1 MKKNGFTLVETVLAI
16 ALAGFLV
23 YGGSVSFKQL
33 VPKFQLQTGLWEI
46 QSSLAQARFKA
57 AWKGRRYRVRFEGP
71 GCTLEG
77 YDEGSGTWRLDRL
90 ARLEG
95 VEVRANNNPTFYP
108 EGTVSDLATITV
120 SNSRGAYKIT
130 VAITGRVRAVKVG

>member
-1 MKKNGFTLVETVLAI
+1 MKEHGFTLAETVLAI

-33 VPKFQLQTGLWEI
+33 IPKFRLQTGLWEI
-46 QSSLAQARFKA
+46 QSTLSQARFKS
-57 AWKGRRYRVRFEGP
+57 AWKGRKYRVRFEGP
-71 GCTLEG
+71 GCKLDT
-77 YDEGSGTWRLDRL
+77 YDEGSGTWHLERA

-95 VEVRANNNPTFYP
+95 VDVKANNSPTFFP

-130 VAITGRVRAVKVG
+130 VAITGRVRTTKVG

>member
-1 MKKNGFTLVETVLAI
+1 VKEKGFTLVETVLAI
-16 ALAGFLV
+16 ALAGFLI

-33 VPKFQLQTGLWEI
+33 IPKFQLQTGLWEV
-46 QSSLAQARFKA
+46 QSSLNQARFKS

-71 GCTLEG
+71 VCALEA
-77 YDEGSGTWRLDRL
+77 YDEGSQTWRLDRI

-120 SNSRGAYKIT
+120 SNARGSYKIT
-130 VAITGRVRAVKVG
+130 VAITGRVRAKRVG